1 MGRGASA
8 IVAQIRQD
16 ISLPSDTMRIRK
28 RLVWTERSQTLHDCL
43 EQNALNTLA
52 ADTKSTMDGK
62 CCVQYVQVS

>member
-1 MGRGASA
+1 MGDASA
-8 IVAQIRQD
+8 ILAHIRQRD
-16 ISLPSDTMRIRK
+16 ISLPSDTMRIRE
-28 RLVWTERSQTLHDCL
+28 RLVWTEQSQTLYGCL